1 MIGTSMEDE
10 ALMEAKTP
18 KEFFEKVLPNRFN
31 PNKTKGV
38 DVAIQINIMDLN
50 GGEWIVIIKD
60 QKLEVKE
67 GTHPS
72 PTIVINMS
80 ETDYMDLVNGKLS
93 GEKAFLTGKLQFK
106 GNISLALRLRE
117 VGFL

>member
-1 MIGTSMEDE
+1 MEDE

-18 KEFFEKVLPNRFN
+18 KEFFEKVLPDTFN
-31 PNKTKGV
+31 PSKAAGI
-38 DVAIQINIMDLN
+38 DVTVQMNITGPN

-67 GTHPS
+67 GVHPS
-72 PTIVINMS
+72 PTLVISMA
-80 ETDYMDLVNGKLS
+80 ETDYMDMVNGRMS
-93 GEKAFLTGKLQFK
+93 GEKAFMTGKLQFK